1 MKKKLMS
8 LLMAMVL
15 ILGVA
20 SPSFAAGMPGG
31 EEVEPFNNRYYYV
44 TEYSSP
50 DYEVSSTKEYTV
62 EDYEMALAQEALQ
75 GVIVEGLAVLFPRAA
90 DDVVI
95 ATQTLKVIGKL
106 KELHALVGATM
117 DKDDKFF
124 TVTTY
129 HRYKYKYR
137 VDRLDESN
145 RHLESTTIYI
155 KMVTAYANGEKDEVT
170 RSFPMK

>member
-62 EDYEMALAQEALQ
+62 EDYELALAQEALQ
-75 GVIVEGLAVLFPRAA
+75 GVIVEGLAVLFP
-90 DDVVI
+90 
-95 ATQTLKVIGKL
+95 G
-106 KELHALVGATM
+106 ALM
-117 DKDDKFF
+117 M
-124 TVTTY
+124 
-129 HRYKYKYR
+129 
-137 VDRLDESN
+137 L
-145 RHLESTTIYI
+145 
-155 KMVTAYANGEKDEVT
+155 
-170 RSFPMK
+170 

>member
-62 EDYEMALAQEALQ
+62 EDYELALAQEALQ
-75 GVIVEGLAVLFPRAA
+75 PGRNHAQSAQRVKVAQRIHGQATHILGGGIAQFPADKRVGGFMERDDDQHGHGAQSVIIQLLRGDHAIEGKMIHKNLSIPHSRPHRHIR
-90 DDVVI
+90 VI
-95 ATQTLKVIGKL
+95 I
-106 KELHALVGATM
+106 
-117 DKDDKFF
+117 
-124 TVTTY
+124 
-129 HRYKYKYR
+129 
-137 VDRLDESN
+137 
-145 RHLESTTIYI
+145 
-155 KMVTAYANGEKDEVT
+155 
-170 RSFPMK
+170 

>member
-50 DYEVSSTKEYTV
+50 DYEVSSTKEYTKIMNWHWLRKH
-62 EDYEMALAQEALQ
+62 YK
-75 GVIVEGLAVLFPRAA
+75 GLL
-90 DDVVI
+90 
-95 ATQTLKVIGKL
+95 
-106 KELHALVGATM
+106 
-117 DKDDKFF
+117 
-124 TVTTY
+124 
-129 HRYKYKYR
+129 
-137 VDRLDESN
+137 
-145 RHLESTTIYI
+145 
-155 KMVTAYANGEKDEVT
+155 
-170 RSFPMK
+170 